1 LHLLSNQE
9 KVYLPIVG
17 CIRTKGFGVMS
28 SSIPSQIRGK
38 RLIFTVCTG
47 RCGTQLLADR
57 LARLNGVTALHEPDP
72 NFVDC
77 LADAVRD
84 SGVATRFLLE
94 RKLPAIARQTG
105 NIYVET
111 SHVFCKGF
119 LQPLINCGV
128 VPDLILLSRPSREVA
143 LSLRRINTVPGRTP
157 LGRQWLLSPDM
168 PGVLSLPNWESM
180 SDYQL
185 CYWYCLE
192 IIRRQKEAADLVART
207 GGRFSH
213 VSLAD
218 IRTYAGVS
226 RMIRELGMPAP
237 GLRERIRWQLSA
249 RIRINAKK
257 SFSKETPDESV
268 LDMEESAVLRSIG
281 QQT

>member
-1 LHLLSNQE
+1 MLD
-9 KVYLPIVG
+9 G
-17 CIRTKGFGVMS
+17 IRTKGFSAMS
-28 SSIPSQIRGK
+28 LSIPSEIREK
-38 RLIFTVCTG
+38 RLLFTVCTG

-77 LADAVRD
+77 LADAARD
-84 SGVATRFLLE
+84 PEAATRFLLE
-94 RKLPAIARQTG
+94 KKLPAIARQPG

-143 LSLRRINTVPGRTP
+143 LSLRRINTVPARTP
-157 LGRQWLLSPDM
+157 SGRQWLLSPDM
-168 PGVLSLPNWESM
+168 PGVLSLPHWESM

-192 IIRRQKEAADLVART
+192 IGRRQEEAADLVTRV
-207 GGRFSH
+207 GGRISR
-213 VSLAD
+213 VTLAD
-218 IRTYAGVS
+218 IRTYAGLR
-226 RMIRELGMPAP
+226 RMIGELWLPAP

-249 RIRINAKK
+249 HIRVNAKK

-268 LDMEESAVLRSIG
+268 LDVEESAVLRSVG
-281 QQT
+281 QKT